1 MNAFCETILGSA
13 QAAVMPAD
21 GSRSDYM
28 NGMMR
33 HPLRVLIRF
42 FTALFLAAL
51 ASGDFL
57 LRVWMAGKADSM
69 RARAEWLQRWSRV
82 QLRNFHIDVTYHGE
96 PPQRGLL
103 VSNHLSYTDVLV
115 YAAAQPL
122 VFVSKSEVRH
132 WPLLGVL
139 TRCAG
144 TLYLR
149 RDKKSDVAQ
158 VAAQFGPIIKQEVAI
173 MLFLEGTTSN
183 GHQVLPF
190 RSSLLSPAVQR
201 GWPVTPVRI
210 GYALKDG
217 SVEDDVCYWRDIS
230 FTRHFL
236 NLLSREKIRATV
248 IYGEPLPPG
257 PDRKMLAKE
266 LHARVCTLR
275 GKHNET

>member
-1 MNAFCETILGSA
+1 MNSFGETILGSA
-13 QAAVMPAD
+13 QAAVIPAD

-28 NGMMR
+28 NGMTR
-33 HPLRVLIRF
+33 HPLRVLIRLF
-42 FTALFLAAL
+42 VALFLAVL

-57 LRVWMAGKADSM
+57 LRVWLAGKTGSLQ
-69 RARAEWLQRWSRV
+69 ARAKWLQRWSRM

-96 PPQRGLL
+96 PPTRGLL

-122 VFVSKSEVRH
+122 VFVSKSEVRR

-158 VAAQFGPIIKQEVAI
+158 IALQFAPIIKQEVGI

-183 GHQVLPF
+183 GLQVLPF
-190 RSSLLSPAVQR
+190 RSSLLSPAVEN
-201 GWPVTPVRI
+201 GWPVTPACI
-210 GYALKDG
+210 GYWVEDG
-217 SVEDDVCYWRDIS
+217 SVEDDVCFWGDIT
-230 FTRHFL
+230 FTPHLL
-236 NLLSREKIRATV
+236 NLLSRKRIRAV
-248 IYGEPLPPG
+248 AFYGESLPPG
-257 PDRKMLAKE
+257 PDRKILAKE
-266 LHARVCTLR
+266 LHARVCDLK
-275 GKHNET
+275 GKHNES